1 MKNAPDIK
9 DNSPDTSYYVMIIIK
24 YNFIFKVPQDQAI
37 QILKVLIYFSELN
50 VFIWRGLTWV
60 LSGNKMN
67 SGLLLCEEGVDF
79 FEYISS
85 YKTNVPTLLYFF
97 QTFHLNPNHRD
108 QIPHHDDVWE
118 MILTS
123 MIDITDSC
131 SSENLQVHVLTSC
144 RRQWNLHLYLPD
156 THLRHWIFSCLQLIL
171 LKVFHP
177 HTCGD
182 TISDHQGS
190 S

>member
-79 FEYISS
+79 FEYI
-85 YKTNVPTLLYFF
+85 K
-97 QTFHLNPNHRD
+97 
-108 QIPHHDDVWE
+108 
-118 MILTS
+118 
-123 MIDITDSC
+123 
-131 SSENLQVHVLTSC
+131 LQ
-144 RRQWNLHLYLPD
+144 
-156 THLRHWIFSCLQLIL
+156 
-171 LKVFHP
+171 K
-177 HTCGD
+177 
-182 TISDHQGS
+182 
-190 S
+190 